1 MNKNT
6 FYISAPVDT
15 YSGYGARSRDLVKAI
30 INQGKYDVKILSQR
44 WGNTRFG
51 YLKDH
56 NDTEIS
62 SRIVSKV
69 NTQPDIWMQITV
81 PNEFQ
86 PMGKFNIGVT
96 AGIETTICHG
106 TWIEGCNRMNLIL
119 TSSEHSK
126 NTFTK
131 TIFEKINNQTNIK
144 EGELKITTPVEVLLE
159 GADLTK
165 YFPTKVDSNLEI
177 IRSIDSIKETF
188 CFLSVGHWM
197 QGNFGEDRKN
207 IAYLIKAF
215 TEVFKNKLKK
225 PALILKTQRVG
236 SSIIDQEAIL
246 KSIDDIR
253 KETKGSLPKIYLLHG
268 AVSHKELNQLYN
280 HPKIKAMVSFTKGEG
295 FGRPLL
301 EFSLTGKPI
310 LVSGWSG
317 HVDFLDKDRAI
328 LIGGSLANVHKSAAM
343 KNALLE
349 EAKWFKPDDNQVGFA
364 FKNIV
369 KKYKDYIKPA
379 KSLANK
385 NRKEFSFQAMENVLN
400 KLFDKYIPEFPKQV
414 ELKLPSLKLPKLVK
428 NG

>member
-15 YSGYGARSRDLVKAI
+15 YSGYGARSRDLVRAI

-56 NDTEIS
+56 NDTDIS

-69 NTQPDIWMQITV
+69 NTQPDIWMQISV

-106 TWIEGCNRMNLIL
+106 SWIEGCNRMNLIL

-177 IRSIDSIKETF
+177 IRSIDSIKENT
-188 CFLSVGHWM
+188 
-197 QGNFGEDRKN
+197 N
-207 IAYLIKAF
+207 I
-215 TEVFKNKLKK
+215 
-225 PALILKTQRVG
+225 
-236 SSIIDQEAIL
+236 
-246 KSIDDIR
+246 
-253 KETKGSLPKIYLLHG
+253 
-268 AVSHKELNQLYN
+268 
-280 HPKIKAMVSFTKGEG
+280 
-295 FGRPLL
+295 
-301 EFSLTGKPI
+301 
-310 LVSGWSG
+310 
-317 HVDFLDKDRAI
+317 
-328 LIGGSLANVHKSAAM
+328 NV
-343 KNALLE
+343 
-349 EAKWFKPDDNQVGFA
+349 
-364 FKNIV
+364 
-369 KKYKDYIKPA
+369 
-379 KSLANK
+379 
-385 NRKEFSFQAMENVLN
+385 
-400 KLFDKYIPEFPKQV
+400 
-414 ELKLPSLKLPKLVK
+414 
-428 NG
+428 

>member
-15 YSGYGARSRDLVKAI
+15 YSGYGARSRDLVRAI

-225 PALILKTQRVG
+225 PAAILYLLPWALAHSENIKDLE
-236 SSIIDQEAIL
+236 SALSIIELTVKAYPEFTLFEGRNKQ
-246 KSIDDIR
+246 
-253 KETKGSLPKIYLLHG
+253 
-268 AVSHKELNQLYN
+268 AVYQHQQVLEK
-280 HPKIKAMVSFTKGEG
+280 
-295 FGRPLL
+295 FGRYPQ
-301 EFSLTGKPI
+301 
-310 LVSGWSG
+310 
-317 HVDFLDKDRAI
+317 R
-328 LIGGSLANVHKSAAM
+328 N
-343 KNALLE
+343 NALGRTSTVQE
-349 EAKWFKPDDNQVGFA
+349 KKWLDD
-364 FKNIV
+364 K
-369 KKYKDYIKPA
+369 
-379 KSLANK
+379 ANLPIW
-385 NRKEFSFQAMENVLN
+385 AGG
-400 KLFDKYIPEFPKQV
+400 
-414 ELKLPSLKLPKLVK
+414 KLPIDQDIK
-428 NG
+428 

>member
-1 MNKNT
+1 
-6 FYISAPVDT
+6 
-15 YSGYGARSRDLVKAI
+15 
-30 INQGKYDVKILSQR
+30 
-44 WGNTRFG
+44 
-51 YLKDH
+51 
-56 NDTEIS
+56 
-62 SRIVSKV
+62 
-69 NTQPDIWMQITV
+69 MQITV

-106 TWIEGCNRMNLIL
+106 SWIEGCNRMNLIL

-126 NTFTK
+126 NTFVK
-131 TIFEKINNQTNIK
+131 TVFEKINNQTKVK
-144 EGELKITTPVEVLLE
+144 EGELKVTTPVEVLFE

-165 YFPTKVDSNLEI
+165 YFPTKVDSSLEI
-177 IRSIDSIKETF
+177 IRSIDSIKESF

-215 TEVFKNKLKK
+215 TEVFKNKLKQ

-236 SSIIDQEAIL
+236 SSIMDQESIL

-268 AVSHKELNQLYN
+268 EVSDKEMNQLYN

-310 LVSGWSG
+310 IASGWSG
-317 HVDFLDKDRAI
+317 QVDFLDKDRAI
-328 LIGGSLANVHKSAAM
+328 LIGGSLSNVHKSAVM
-343 KNALLE
+343 KDALLE
-349 EAKWFKPDDNQVGFA
+349 EAKWFTPDDNQAGFA
-364 FKNIV
+364 LKNLV
-369 KKYKDYIKPA
+369 KKYKDFVKPA

-385 NRKEFSFQAMENVLN
+385 NKKEFSFEAMENVLN
-400 KLFDKYIPEFPKQV
+400 ELFNKYIPEFPKQV